1 MPMFIQFCF
10 LLLFAAKPEKREPL
24 LPSMIMIE
32 SSLNQLPVFSCN
44 FTGRPEVDVTWSYSD
59 KIKGFDSSIHHG
71 GSKLTWTTGFLK
83 ITFVPNVC
91 MTYEIRCSG
100 QNEFGKAEQTI
111 LLNVT
116 GR

>member
-24 LPSMIMIE
+24 LPSVIE
-32 SSLNQLPVFSCN
+32 ISLSELPVLTCN
-44 FTGRPEVDVTWSYSD
+44 FTGRPKVNVTWSYSD
-59 KIKGFDSSIHHG
+59 KIKGVDSTIHYG
-71 GSKLTWTTGFLK
+71 RSAMTWTAGFLK
-83 ITFVPNVC
+83 VTFVPNVC
-91 MTYEIRCSG
+91 MTIEIRCLG

>member
-24 LPSMIMIE
+24 LPSVIE
-32 SSLNQLPVFSCN
+32 ISLSELPVLTCN
-44 FTGRPEVDVTWSYSD
+44 FTGRPKVNVTWSYSD
-59 KIKGFDSSIHHG
+59 KIKGIDSTIHYG
-71 GSKLTWTTGFLK
+71 RSAMTWTAGFLK
-83 ITFVPNVC
+83 VTFVPNVC
-91 MTYEIRCSG
+91 MTNEIRCLG
-100 QNEFGKAEQTI
+100 ENEFGKAEQTI